1 MDIPVGI
8 ILTSWGGTPAE
19 AWTPSETLSKILTKE
34 ELSYNQQQ
42 SDDEPSV
49 LFNAMIN
56 PLIPFNIRGVIWY
69 QGEGNVGRAVQC
81 IGCCSRAPFNEA

>member
-1 MDIPVGI
+1 M
-8 ILTSWGGTPAE
+8 GGTPAE

-34 ELSYNQQQ
+34 ELSYNRKQ

-56 PLIPFNIRGVIWY
+56 PLIPFNIRGAIWY
-69 QGEGNVGRAVQC
+69 QGRG
-81 IGCCSRAPFNEA
+81 